1 MIRFVVIA
9 DSSALMALENIGEI
23 EVLPKLFY
31 QITVTPE
38 VAHEYG
44 YQLPSWIRI
53 QTASNSS
60 LQRPEIGGLDPGEAS
75 SIAVA
80 LDSDN
85 PLLIIDE
92 KKGRKVAER
101 LNIEIIGTIGV
112 LIKARVAGLIEN
124 PDSLLSRL
132 EAVDFRLD
140 EILRSRLIG
149 SEENLH

>member
-1 MIRFVVIA
+1 
-9 DSSALMALENIGEI
+9 
-23 EVLPKLFY
+23 
-31 QITVTPE
+31 
-38 VAHEYG
+38 
-44 YQLPSWIRI
+44 
-53 QTASNSS
+53 
-60 LQRPEIGGLDPGEAS
+60 
-75 SIAVA
+75 
-80 LDSDN
+80 
-85 PLLIIDE
+85 
-92 KKGRKVAER
+92 